1 MRIAINGFG
10 RIGRQVF
17 KAGFLERGFTV
28 VAVNDLTPVDSLA
41 YLLKYDTVYG
51 VWDQDVKAK
60 DDAIM
65 VGRKKIPVFSE
76 KDPSKLPWKELKV
89 DVVIEATGVFK
100 TEKDAGAHLK
110 AGAKK
115 VIITAPA
122 KDDTKTIVLG
132 VNESDA
138 KGRTI
143 LSNASCTTNA
153 AASVMKA
160 LESLDIQRA
169 MLTTIHAYT
178 ASQTLVDGPEKDPRR
193 GRAGAMN
200 IVPTSTGAA
209 IATSKTIPSLK
220 DKFDGISVRV
230 PVVSGSLVDITFV
243 AGRETTVEEVNKLIQ
258 TASKS
263 RALNGIL
270 AWTDEPIVSSDIIGD
285 PHSSI
290 VDLLMTRVVDGELV
304 KIVAWYDNEWAY
316 SNRLVEL
323 ALKK

>member
-1 MRIAINGFG
+1 MRVAINGFG

-17 KAGFLERGFTV
+17 KAGFSQRGFTV
-28 VAVNDLTPVDSLA
+28 VAVNDLTPIDSLA

-51 VWDQDVKAK
+51 VWDKTVQVKE
-60 DDAIM
+60 DHLAI
-65 VGRKKIPVFSE
+65 GRKKIPVFSE
-76 KDPSKLPWKELKV
+76 KDPSKLPWKKLKV

-100 TEKDAGAHLK
+100 TEKDVRAHLK

-115 VIITAPA
+115 VIISSPA
-122 KDDTKTIVLG
+122 KDNTQTVVVG
-132 VNESDA
+132 VNEKA
-138 KGRTI
+138 GKGMKV

-153 AASVMKA
+153 AAPLMKA
-160 LESLDIQRA
+160 LASLDIQHA
-169 MLTTIHAYT
+169 MLSTIHAYT

-209 IATSKTIPSLK
+209 IATTKTIPELK
-220 DKFDGISVRV
+220 NKFDGISVRV

-243 AGRETTVEEVNKLIQ
+243 AGRKTTVKEVNSLIEK
-258 TASKS
+258 AAKSKD
-263 RALNGIL
+263 LIGIL
-270 AWTDEPIVSSDIIGD
+270 SYTTEPIVSSDIVGD

-290 VDLLMTRVVDGELV
+290 VDLPMTRVVDGVLV
-304 KIVAWYDNEWAY
+304 KVVAWYDNEWAY

-323 ALKK
+323 ALMK